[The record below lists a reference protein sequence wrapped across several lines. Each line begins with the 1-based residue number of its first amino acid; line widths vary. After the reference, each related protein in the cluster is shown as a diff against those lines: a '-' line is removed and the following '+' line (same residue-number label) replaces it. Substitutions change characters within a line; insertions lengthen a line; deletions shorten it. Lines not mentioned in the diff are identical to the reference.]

1 MGTEDSARPW
11 AELPVFVLG
20 PTSAQTDAPRGA
32 RRLCLSEGKCE
43 LSSERRGFKSPRSLG
58 APQCLGSVEEGGGN
72 RVHAAYGDKFD
83 RLVKLK
89 DRYDPHNFFR
99 MNQNIRRATEN
110 GACERGDG

>member
-1 MGTEDSARPW
+1 
-11 AELPVFVLG
+11 
-20 PTSAQTDAPRGA
+20 
-32 RRLCLSEGKCE
+32 
-43 LSSERRGFKSPRSLG
+43 
-58 APQCLGSVEEGGGN
+58 VEEGGGN